1 MLGTVAGTSLNNV
14 QWVLA
19 KKVLMKN
26 WRWGKWI
33 LGPGCW
39 LLKFL
44 KNDFKKN
51 LSGQGSNLGAGLKV
65 FGDILSFTAIW
76 MKLYE

>member
-19 KKVLMKN
+19 KKYWWKIEDEGN
-26 WRWGKWI
+26 EYWD
-33 LGPGCW
+33 LGAGFW
-39 LLKFL
+39 NFL
-44 KNDFKKN
+44 KMILKKN

-65 FGDILSFTAIW
+65 FGDRLSFTAIW